1 MSARLERVLRAYAP
15 LRLRGTLTE
24 GQWVHVPRET
34 RPPDTK
40 PRRMHL
46 FALVALL
53 LPRRGRGGT
62 GR

>member
-24 GQWVHVPRET
+24 GHWVHAPREVRSPDA
-34 RPPDTK
+34 RPP
-40 PRRMHL
+40 RMQW

-53 LPRRGRGGT
+53 WPRRGRT